1 MKIAILGGT
10 GSLGK
15 GLASR
20 WAKAGHNVLIGSRD
34 LKKANEVAIA
44 LGLNDDSQSNTL

>member
-15 GLASR
+15 GLGSR
-20 WAKAGHNVLIGSRD
+20 WIKAGHEIIIGSRD
-34 LKKANEVAIA
+34 L
-44 LGLNDDSQSNTL
+44 LSSGDS